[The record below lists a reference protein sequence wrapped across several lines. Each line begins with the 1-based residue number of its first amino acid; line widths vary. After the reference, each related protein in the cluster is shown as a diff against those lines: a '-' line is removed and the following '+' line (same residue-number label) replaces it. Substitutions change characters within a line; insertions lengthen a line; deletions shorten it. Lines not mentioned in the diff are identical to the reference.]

1 MEKETLFELIQNHNK
16 LRSAEEWAIYLK
28 LKDEELESFFSLVY
42 QLQSNYELIT
52 TKKGKLQLIEES
64 DLIQGT
70 LSINPKGFGFVD
82 GENESIY
89 IPSDNFNTAMDGDKV
104 LVKPRVFKNQS
115 KEGMIIKV
123 LDRHTNQL
131 VANYE
136 RKGKKESL
144 HIDDPRFIYKI
155 KLVDS
160 DTSHCVNGSVLLLD
174 IVKYGSITE
183 VKINH
188 ILGHKDDP
196 GMDITQILIQHK
208 INLKFPDAVM
218 EETEQIPMKVS
229 ETDIV
234 GRTDYRNEVV
244 VTIDG
249 EDAKDFDDAISIK
262 RIENGYKLDVHI
274 ADVSHY
280 IQENS
285 PLDKEA
291 RERGTSVYVVDRV
304 VPMLPHTLSNGI
316 CSLMEGV
323 NRLTL
328 TCSMEID
335 HGGSVINYDI
345 HPSVIKSSKRM
356 TYTNVNKVLDG
367 ETPKGYEKYVEMIE
381 LMDECAQRIRYQR
394 DEKGSINFSSVE
406 SKFILNKKR
415 EIIDISARVQDD
427 AEMLIEDFMVCANE
441 TVAKHMKYLDVP
453 ALYRVHSSPTK
464 KRFDNFLMVAKYFN
478 VKIRYEH
485 ISPKVLQ
492 SILKQFEHHDEY
504 QLMNDMML
512 RSMAKAHY
520 DHQCLGHFGL
530 ALAEYCH
537 FTSPIRRYPDL
548 IVHRMLRRHVFT
560 YHPEQLSQDAHTVEE
575 CGLETSRS
583 EQRAVEAERAVES
596 MKKAE
601 FMEKHL
607 GDVFEGV
614 ISSVTKFG
622 LFVQLPNTVEGLV
635 HISTLKGYFEFDE
648 RRYALVRAGS
658 YKEYRLGQKLK
669 VRVVAASKENQ
680 TIDFHI
686 V

>member
-1 MEKETLFELIQNHNK
+1 MNKETLFELIQNHNK
-16 LRSAEEWAIYLK
+16 LRSAEEWAVYLK
-28 LKDEELESFFSLVY
+28 LKDKELESFFELVY
-42 QLQSNYELIT
+42 KLQSNYELIT
-52 TKKGKLQLIEES
+52 TKKGKLQLVEES
-64 DLIQGT
+64 DFIEGL
-70 LSINPKGFGFVD
+70 LKINPKGFGFVD

-89 IPSDNFNTAMDGDKV
+89 IPSENFNTAFDGDKV

-115 KEGMIIKV
+115 KEGMVIKV
-123 LDRHTNQL
+123 LERNTKQL
-131 VANYE
+131 VLTLE
-136 RKGKKESL
+136 KKGNKESY
-144 HIDDPRFIYKI
+144 HFDDPRFLYKI
-155 KLVDS
+155 KMIDS
-160 DTSHCVNGSVLLLD
+160 DTEHCVSGSVLLCD
-174 IVKYGSITE
+174 IVDYGNVTT

-188 ILGHKDDP
+188 VLGHKDDP
-196 GMDITQILIQHK
+196 GMDITQILIQHN
-208 INLKFPDAVM
+208 ITLNFPDDVL
-218 EETEQIPMKVS
+218 EEVESIPMEVS
-229 ETDIV
+229 DNDLE
-234 GRTDYRNEVV
+234 GRTDYRDDIV

-262 RIENGYKLDVHI
+262 RIPTGYKLDVHI

-291 RERGTSVYVVDRV
+291 RDRGTSVYVVDRV
-304 VPMLPHTLSNGI
+304 VPMLPHALSNGI

-335 HGGSVINYDI
+335 HGGTVTNYDI

-367 ETPKGYEKYVEMIE
+367 EVPQGYESYVEMIE
-381 LMDECAQRIRYQR
+381 LMDECAQRIRYVR
-394 DEKGSINFSSVE
+394 YEKGSINFSSVE

-415 EIIDISARVQDD
+415 EIIDITARIQDD

-464 KRFDNFLMVAKYFN
+464 KRFENFLVVAKYFN

-530 ALAEYCH
+530 ALDEYCH

-560 YHPEQLSQDAHTVEE
+560 YHPEQLTQDAKTVEE

-583 EQRAVEAERAVES
+583 EQRAVEAERAVEG

-622 LFVQLPNTVEGLV
+622 FFVQLPNTVEGLV
-635 HISTLKGYFEFDE
+635 HISTLKGYFEYDE
-648 RRYALVRAGS
+648 RKFALVRMGN
-658 YKEYRLGQKLK
+658 YKEYRLGQKLE

>member
-1 MEKETLFELIQNHNK
+1 MNKETLFELIQKHNK
-16 LRSAEEWAIYLK
+16 LRSAEEWAQYLK
-28 LKDEELESFFSLVY
+28 LKDIELESFFSLVY

-52 TKKGKLQLIEES
+52 TKKGKLQLVEES
-64 DLIQGT
+64 DLVEGLI
-70 LSINPKGFGFVD
+70 SINPKGFAFVD
-82 GENESIY
+82 GENESVY
-89 IPSDNFNTAMDGDKV
+89 IPQENFYTAMHGDRV

-115 KEGMIIKV
+115 KDGMVLKV
-123 LDRHTNQL
+123 LERNTLQ
-131 VANYE
+131 VVVTYE
-136 RKGKKESL
+136 KKGNKESF
-144 HIDDPRFIYKI
+144 HFDDPRFLYKI
-155 KLVDS
+155 KMIDS
-160 DTSHCVNGSVLLLD
+160 DTSHCVNGSVLLCD
-174 IVKYGSITE
+174 IVEYGQITT
-183 VKINH
+183 VKIKQV
-188 ILGHKDDP
+188 LGHKDDP
-196 GMDITQILIQHK
+196 GMDITQILIQHNVK
-208 INLKFPDAVM
+208 LNFPNEAL
-218 EETEQIPMKVS
+218 EEVDTIPMEVNES
-229 ETDIV
+229 EIGDRI
-234 GRTDYRNEVV
+234 DYRNQIV

-249 EDAKDFDDAISIK
+249 EDAKDFDDAISIQ
-262 RIENGYKLDVHI
+262 RISNGYKLDVHI
-274 ADVSHY
+274 ADVSNY
-280 IQENS
+280 IKENS

-304 VPMLPHTLSNGI
+304 VPMLPHALSNGI

-335 HGGSVINYDI
+335 HGGTVTNYDI

-367 ETPKGYEKYVEMIE
+367 NTPKGYESYVEMIE
-381 LMDECAQRIRYQR
+381 LMDECAERIRYQR

-406 SKFILNKKR
+406 SKFILDKNR
-415 EIIDISARVQDD
+415 NIVDITARVQDD

-464 KRFDNFLMVAKYFN
+464 KRFDNFLIVAKYFN

-485 ISPKVLQ
+485 ITPKVLQ

-512 RSMAKAHY
+512 RSMAKAQY

-530 ALAEYCH
+530 ALDEYCH

-560 YHPEQLSQDAHTVEE
+560 YHPEMLAQDAKTVEE
-575 CGLETSRS
+575 CGVETSRL
-583 EQRAVEAERAVES
+583 EQRAVEAERAVEG

-635 HISTLKGYFEFDE
+635 HISTLKGYFEYNE
-648 RRYALVRAGS
+648 RKFALVRMGN